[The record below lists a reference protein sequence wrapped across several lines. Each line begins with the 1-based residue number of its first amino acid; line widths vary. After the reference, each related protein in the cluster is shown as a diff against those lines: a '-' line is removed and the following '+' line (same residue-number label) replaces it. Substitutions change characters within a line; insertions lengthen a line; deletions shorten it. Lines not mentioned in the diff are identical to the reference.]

1 MVRPVDDHDHDRIRA
16 AGRDADTVRRAAE
29 LLQAIADPARLALV
43 ELISHGEICV
53 AELVAATGANES
65 TVSQRLR
72 TLRDRR
78 VVSTRRDGK
87 HIYYSLA
94 DDHVRELVE
103 AVLDH
108 VDHLHAEAER
118 LGNGP
123 TLLRVTADQTTADQT
138 TSNQTTSNQEGN
150 S

>member
-1 MVRPVDDHDHDRIRA
+1 MVVLDAAHDHDRIRA
-16 AGRDADTVRRAAE
+16 VGRDADTVRRAAE

-43 ELISHGEICV
+43 ELISQGEACV

-78 VVSTRRDGK
+78 VVTTRRDGK

-94 DDHVRELVE
+94 DDHVRELVD

-108 VDHLHAEAER
+108 VDHLSS
-118 LGNGP
+118 
-123 TLLRVTADQTTADQT
+123 DQSPDQSPDPKGT
-138 TSNQTTSNQEGN
+138 P
-150 S
+150 

>member
-1 MVRPVDDHDHDRIRA
+1 MVRTVPDHDHDRIRA
-16 AGRDADTVRRAAE
+16 AGRDDDTVRRAAE

-43 ELISHGEICV
+43 ELISQGEVCV

-78 VVSTRRDGK
+78 VVTTRREGR

-94 DDHVRELVE
+94 DDHVRELVD

-108 VDHLHAEAER
+108 VDHLHADAAGR
-118 LGNGP
+118 TGDVS
-123 TLLRVTADQTTADQT
+123 TTDIRSSQTRSSQT
-138 TSNQTTSNQEGN
+138 RSNQKGTS
-150 S
+150 

>member
-1 MVRPVDDHDHDRIRA
+1 MVRTDHDHDGIRA
-16 AGRDADTVRRAAE
+16 AGRDADTVRQAAE
-29 LLQAIADPARLALV
+29 LLQAIADPARLSLV
-43 ELISHGEICV
+43 ELISQGEVCV

-87 HIYYSLA
+87 HVYYTLA
-94 DDHVRELVE
+94 DEHVRELVD

-108 VDHLHAEAER
+108 VDHLHAETGR
-118 LGNGP
+118 GF
-123 TLLRVTADQTTADQT
+123 DSSS
-138 TSNQTTSNQEGN
+138 SNQKGTS
-150 S
+150 

>member
-1 MVRPVDDHDHDRIRA
+1 MVRAAADHDHDRIRA

-43 ELISHGEICV
+43 ELISQGEVCV

-87 HIYYSLA
+87 HIFYTLA
-94 DDHVRELVE
+94 DEHVRELVD
-103 AVLDH
+103 AVLEH
-108 VDHLHAEAER
+108 VDHLHADAGGR
-118 LGNGP
+118 ITDIP
-123 TLLRVTADQTTADQT
+123 TTKTSPSQTSPTQT
-138 TSNQTTSNQEGN
+138 SHTQKGTS
-150 S
+150 

>member
-1 MVRPVDDHDHDRIRA
+1 MVRADSTPDRDYDHDHDHDHGRIRS
-16 AGRDADTVRRAAE
+16 AGRDADTVRRAAD
-29 LLQAIADPARLALV
+29 LLQAIADPARLGLV
-43 ELISHGEICV
+43 ELISHGEVCV

-78 VVSTRRDGK
+78 VVTTRRDGK
-87 HIYYSLA
+87 HIFYSLA

-108 VDHLHAEAER
+108 VDHLHDDAQR
-118 LGNGP
+118 PDRTTLSQKGP
-123 TLLRVTADQTTADQT
+123 R
-138 TSNQTTSNQEGN
+138 
-150 S
+150 

>member
-1 MVRPVDDHDHDRIRA
+1 MVRPEGAHDHDRIRV

-43 ELISHGEICV
+43 ELISQGEACV
-53 AELVAATGANES
+53 AELVVATSANES

-78 VVSTRRDGK
+78 VVTTRRDGK

-94 DDHVRELVE
+94 DDHVRELVD

-108 VDHLHAEAER
+108 VDHLS
-118 LGNGP
+118 L
-123 TLLRVTADQTTADQT
+123 DQSPDQKGT
-138 TSNQTTSNQEGN
+138 P
-150 S
+150 

>member
-1 MVRPVDDHDHDRIRA
+1 VARADSTPDREHDHVDHDHDHDRIRS

-29 LLQAIADPARLALV
+29 LLQAIADPARLGLV
-43 ELISHGEICV
+43 ELISHGEVCV

-78 VVSTRRDGK
+78 VVTTRRDGK

-108 VDHLHAEAER
+108 VDHLHDDAQHPDR
-118 LGNGP
+118 TKMSQKGP
-123 TLLRVTADQTTADQT
+123 R
-138 TSNQTTSNQEGN
+138 
-150 S
+150 

>member
-1 MVRPVDDHDHDRIRA
+1 MVRVVPDHDHERIRA
-16 AGRDADTVRRAAE
+16 AGRDDDTVRRAAE

-43 ELISHGEICV
+43 ELISQGEVCV

-78 VVSTRRDGK
+78 VVTTRRDGK
-87 HIYYSLA
+87 HIYSSLA
-94 DDHVRELVE
+94 DDHVRELVD

-108 VDHLHAEAER
+108 VDHLHADATR
-118 LGNGP
+118 RTTDLP
-123 TLLRVTADQTTADQT
+123 TTDTRSTPTRSSQKG
-138 TSNQTTSNQEGN
+138 TS
-150 S
+150 

>member
-1 MVRPVDDHDHDRIRA
+1 MFRADSTPDLDHDHDHVDHDHVDHDHGRIRS

-29 LLQAIADPARLALV
+29 LLQAIADPARLGLV
-43 ELISHGEICV
+43 ELISHGEVCV

-78 VVSTRRDGK
+78 VVTTRRDGK

-94 DDHVRELVE
+94 DDHVRGLVE

-108 VDHLHAEAER
+108 VDHLHDDAQR
-118 LGNGP
+118 SDRTTLSQKGP
-123 TLLRVTADQTTADQT
+123 R
-138 TSNQTTSNQEGN
+138 
-150 S
+150 

>member
-1 MVRPVDDHDHDRIRA
+1 MVRTVGATHDHDRIRA
-16 AGRDADTVRRAAE
+16 AGRDSDTVRRAAE

-43 ELISHGEICV
+43 ELISQGEVCV
-53 AELVAATGANES
+53 AELVSATGANES

-78 VVSTRRDGK
+78 VVATRREGK

-94 DDHVRELVE
+94 DDHVRELVD

-108 VDHLHAEAER
+108 VDHLA
-118 LGNGP
+118 P
-123 TLLRVTADQTTADQT
+123 TPTNPKGTP
-138 TSNQTTSNQEGN
+138 
-150 S
+150 

>member
-1 MVRPVDDHDHDRIRA
+1 MVQAGERHDHDRIRA

-29 LLQAIADPARLALV
+29 LLQAMADPARLALV
-43 ELISHGEICV
+43 ELISQGEACV
-53 AELVAATGANES
+53 AELVSATGANES

-78 VVSTRRDGK
+78 VVTTRRDGK

-94 DDHVRELVE
+94 DEHVRELVD

-108 VDHLHAEAER
+108 VDHLS
-118 LGNGP
+118 P
-123 TLLRVTADQTTADQT
+123 TPTNPKGTP
-138 TSNQTTSNQEGN
+138 
-150 S
+150 

>member
-1 MVRPVDDHDHDRIRA
+1 MVRAVPDHDHDRIRA
-16 AGRDADTVRRAAE
+16 AGRDDDTVRRAAE

-43 ELISHGEICV
+43 ELISHGEVCV

-78 VVSTRRDGK
+78 VVTTRRDGK

-94 DDHVRELVE
+94 DDHVRELVD

-108 VDHLHAEAER
+108 VDHLHADAAGR
-118 LGNGP
+118 TGDVP
-123 TLLRVTADQTTADQT
+123 TTDTRSNETQTGSTQKG
-138 TSNQTTSNQEGN
+138 TS
-150 S
+150 